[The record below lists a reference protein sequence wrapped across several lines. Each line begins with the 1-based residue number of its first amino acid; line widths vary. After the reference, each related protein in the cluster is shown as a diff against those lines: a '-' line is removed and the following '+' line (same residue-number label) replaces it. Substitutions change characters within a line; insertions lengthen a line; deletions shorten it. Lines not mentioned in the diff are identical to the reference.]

1 MVLRWLLF
9 GRGICVEIE
18 REVTVMRE
26 KLIDR
31 MIHIYG
37 FENPIV
43 IEFCRL
49 CEEWED
55 TGEKDHLLEVIVEVN
70 EEYPQFYTEDEE
82 DA

>member
-1 MVLRWLLF
+1 
-9 GRGICVEIE
+9 
-18 REVTVMRE
+18 MRE

-43 IEFCRL
+43 IEFCNL
-49 CEEWED
+49 CEAWKDIED
-55 TGEKDHLLEVIVEVN
+55 RDHLLEVIVKSH
-70 EEYPQFYTEDEE
+70 EEFPQLNDEGEEE

>member
-1 MVLRWLLF
+1 
-9 GRGICVEIE
+9 
-18 REVTVMRE
+18 MRE

-43 IEFCRL
+43 IEFCKL
-49 CEEWED
+49 CEAWKDIED
-55 TGEKDHLLEVIVEVN
+55 RERLLEVIVKSHEEFPQLNYN
-70 EEYPQFYTEDEE
+70 EEEEE

>member
-1 MVLRWLLF
+1 
-9 GRGICVEIE
+9 
-18 REVTVMRE
+18 MRE

-31 MIHIYG
+31 MIRIYG

-49 CEEWED
+49 CEKWEA
-55 TGEKDHLLEVIVEVN
+55 TNEKDRFLEAIVKSH
-70 EEYPQFYTEDEE
+70 EEFPQLNDEGEEE

>member
-1 MVLRWLLF
+1 MWYNVDT
-9 GRGICVEIE
+9 E
-18 REVTVMRE
+18 REVVVMRE

-31 MIHIYG
+31 LIHIYG

-49 CEEWED
+49 CEKWEN
-55 TGEKDHLLEVIVEVN
+55 GKEKDKLLEVIVKWH
-70 EEYPQFYTEDEE
+70 EEFPDLDEEE

>member
-1 MVLRWLLF
+1 
-9 GRGICVEIE
+9 
-18 REVTVMRE
+18 MRE

-43 IEFCRL
+43 IWFCRL
-49 CEEWED
+49 CEKLEE
-55 TGEKDHLLEVIVEVN
+55 TKEKDRLLEAIVKSH
-70 EEYPQFYTEDEE
+70 EEYPQFDTENEE

>member
-1 MVLRWLLF
+1 
-9 GRGICVEIE
+9 
-18 REVTVMRE
+18 MRE

-31 MIHIYG
+31 MIRIYG

-49 CEEWED
+49 CEIWED
-55 TGEKDHLLEVIVEVN
+55 TNEKDRFLEVIVKSHEEFPQFDN
-70 EEYPQFYTEDEE
+70 EEEE

>member
-1 MVLRWLLF
+1 
-9 GRGICVEIE
+9 
-18 REVTVMRE
+18 MRE

-31 MIHIYG
+31 MIRIYG

-49 CEEWED
+49 CENWED
-55 TGEKDHLLEVIVEVN
+55 TNEKDRFLEAIVKSH
-70 EEYPQFYTEDEE
+70 EEFPQLDTEEEE